1 MRIKKSFNNNVVL
14 VTDSEGNEKVVM
26 GKGLSFKKSVGDVI
40 DEKLVE
46 KEFIFKGGDVSERFK
61 LLLDDV
67 SEEVISLSY
76 DIVEYI
82 KSSINLK
89 LNDYI
94 YITLTDHI
102 NNAIKLYKEGMEI
115 NNPLK
120 WEIKKLYPKEFKA
133 GIKAIEYIEDELG
146 IDLSEDEACN
156 IAMHIINAEVNGFGD
171 SLEDVSNMSKKIG
184 DILNIVKYTYGINLD
199 EGSISYERFITHLK
213 FFFKRLEKK
222 GNENSDSEEFLL
234 SQVKEKYQDAY
245 KCMLKIQKYLDTDL
259 NSEEM
264 LYLTLHIQRITK

>member
-67 SEEVISLSY
+67 PEELISLSY

-102 NNAIKLYKEGMEI
+102 NNAIKIYKEGMEI

-133 GIKAIEYIEDELG
+133 GIKAIEYIEDEFD

-171 SLEDVSNMSKKIG
+171 SLEDVSSMSKKIG

-213 FFFKRLEKK
+213 FFFKRLENK
-222 GNENSDSEEFLL
+222 GTSNSDNEEFLL
-234 SQVKEKYQDAY
+234 SQVKEKYQNAY

-259 NSEEM
+259 NNEEM

>member
-67 SEEVISLSY
+67 PEELISLSY

-82 KSSINLK
+82 KNSINLK

-133 GIKAIEYIEDELG
+133 GIKAIEYIEDEFD

-171 SLEDVSNMSKKIG
+171 SLEDVSSMSKKIG

-213 FFFKRLEKK
+213 FFFKRLETK
-222 GNENSDSEEFLL
+222 GTSNSDNEEFLL
-234 SQVKEKYQDAY
+234 SQVKEKYQNAY
-245 KCMLKIQKYLDTDL
+245 NCMLKIQKYLDTDL

>member
-67 SEEVISLSY
+67 PEELISLSY

-82 KSSINLK
+82 KNSINLK

-133 GIKAIEYIEDELG
+133 GIKAIEYIEDEFD

-171 SLEDVSNMSKKIG
+171 SLEDVSSMSKKIG

-213 FFFKRLEKK
+213 FFFKRLEIK
-222 GNENSDSEEFLL
+222 GTQNSDNEEFLL
-234 SQVKEKYQDAY
+234 SQVKEKYQNAY
-245 KCMLKIQKYLDTDL
+245 NCMLKIQKYLDTDL